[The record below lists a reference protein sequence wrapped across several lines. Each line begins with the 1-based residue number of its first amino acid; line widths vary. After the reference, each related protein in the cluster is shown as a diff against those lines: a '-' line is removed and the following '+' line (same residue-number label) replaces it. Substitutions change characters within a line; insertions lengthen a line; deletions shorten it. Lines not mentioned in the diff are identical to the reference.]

1 MTSVTLQLPDELAA
15 RVLPMQR
22 WLPTLLRLSLTGFR
36 TPASRAAAEVI
47 TFLTQGPPPPAQVLA
62 FHVSDETQ
70 ARLQRLLTL
79 NQAGLLGIDEE
90 SELAELET
98 LEAMIVELKASLL
111 AQQKQ

>member
-47 TFLTQGPPPPAQVLA
+47 TFLAQGPTPAQVLA

-70 ARLQRLLTL
+70 ARLQRLLAL
-79 NQAGLLGIDEE
+79 NQAGLLGTDEE

-98 LEAMIVELKASLL
+98 LETMIVELKASLL